1 MATRYHI
8 AAKSLRGDIAS
19 YSKRFDLLEVPV
31 VAAEELRLMPSTQTL
46 KRWRKAVPPHFE
58 FAVIA
63 GPTMARLRGGD
74 AAQKEHDAFTHAQDV
89 LEARIV
95 VVKTPAEVT
104 PSAVW
109 RDRMKAFCDGIRR
122 DAVTIV
128 WEPAGLWE
136 IEESTRFAKKIDIVV
151 GVDAARDKVPDG
163 PVAYTRLRAL
173 GETRSFGPAAL
184 ERVARNVGDRRD
196 AYVVIETDSA
206 LAECKAL
213 RKAAVRVRQGQ
224 RGGMGRLLRP
234 RAHVTLVTH
243 DDEQE

>member
-1 MATRYHI
+1 
-8 AAKSLRGDIAS
+8 
-19 YSKRFDLLEVPV
+19 
-31 VAAEELRLMPSTQTL
+31 MPSTQTM

-58 FAVIA
+58 FSIVA
-63 GPTMARLRGGD
+63 GPNMSKLRGGE
-74 AAQKEHDAFTHAQDV
+74 AADKELEAFGHAQDV
-89 LEARIV
+89 LEARVV
-95 VVKTPAEVT
+95 VVKTPADVT
-104 PSAVW
+104 PSSVW
-109 RDRMKAFCDGIRR
+109 RDRMKAFCDQIRR

-128 WEPAGLWE
+128 WEPAGIWE
-136 IEESTRFAKKIDIVV
+136 IEEATRFAKKVDVVV
-151 GVDAARDKVPDG
+151 GVDAARDEVPEG
-163 PVAYTRLRAL
+163 SVAYARLRAL

-184 ERVARNVGDRRD
+184 ERVAKNVGDRRD